1 MTIKNMIMAGL
12 VCCGFAAA
20 LTSCSKDTE
29 AFYTVSDD
37 DTPRILN
44 DDLNAGYEVNRNENF
59 VLDILVTPADM
70 TTLKWYDGDR
80 LVFQGRTIN
89 QKFEA
94 GDYKMKIVATTVKG
108 KETYRTFNL
117 TVKSIDGDP
126 VATSTAISERLAK
139 AGQTV
144 KLHGDN
150 LSNITKVSVGDRK
163 VDATYNAA
171 EKCVEYTVPAD
182 LANGTY
188 RVSLIDNENNSY
200 GAGTQSVVT
209 KPTFNK
215 TTISGLMNGGSL
227 DLEGVLLDQVT
238 AVAVDG
244 KDCAITAK
252 SDSKLTITVPA
263 LKEGAY
269 SFKATTASG
278 EVAQFYND
286 GELATDGQ
294 YRISSEIDL
303 LEGNF
308 IIDWDAAICHLNPD
322 KLEAVPVG
330 ATIKIY
336 YEVPAAEYHNLRIIT
351 NWWNDVPGGAQ
362 IDVKDDTP
370 NPYEL
375 QYTQEFKNMVMEQG
389 GMSCVGFGYT
399 VKRISYK

>member
-1 MTIKNMIMAGL
+1 MIIAGL
-12 VCCGFAAA
+12 VCCGFTAA
-20 LTSCSKDTE
+20 LTSCSNDTD
-29 AFYTVSDD
+29 AFYTVSEDD
-37 DTPRILN
+37 APRILN
-44 DDLNAGYEVNRNENF
+44 DDLKAAYEVNRDEIF
-59 VLDILVTPADM
+59 TLDILVTPADM

-80 LVFQGRTIN
+80 LVYQGRTIN

-94 GDYKMKIVATTVKG
+94 GDYKMKVVATTVNG
-108 KETYRTFNL
+108 KETYRTFDL

-126 VATSTAISERLAK
+126 VATSTAVSERMAK
-139 AGQTV
+139 AGQAV

-150 LSNITKVSVGDRK
+150 LSNITKVVLGDREIN
-163 VDATYNAA
+163 VTYNAA
-171 EKCVEYTVPAD
+171 EKCIEYSIPAD

-188 RVSLIDNENNSY
+188 RVSMKDNAGNSY
-200 GAGTQSVVT
+200 GAGKQSIVT
-209 KPTFNK
+209 KPTFTK
-215 TTISGLMNGGSL
+215 TTISGLMDGGSL
-227 DLEGVLLDQVT
+227 DLEGMLLDQVT
-238 AVAVDG
+238 TVAVNG
-244 KDCAITAK
+244 KECPITAK
-252 SDSKLTITVPA
+252 SDTKLTITVPA
-263 LKEGAY
+263 MAEGSY

-286 GELATDGQ
+286 GELSAEGQ

-303 LEGNF
+303 LEGTYV
-308 IIDWDAAICHLNPD
+308 IDWDAAICHLAPE
-322 KLEAVPVG
+322 KFEAVPVG

-351 NWWNDVPGGAQ
+351 NWWNDVPGGKQ